1 MPDADVPA
9 RFEIPAA
16 DRARAHAFHEALLD
30 ARLTRERFRRRRAG
44 RVSLRRQAR
53 RVRCAGGASA
63 DGASM
68 TGTTV
73 HLSVESVS
81 AVLERRPGRGG
92 EVPVPRSG
100 LHGGPGVF
108 ARFRE
113 SEGSRVGPCSPR

>member
-16 DRARAHAFHEALLD
+16 DRARAQAFHEALFD

-63 DGASM
+63 DGAFDDRHHGAS
-68 TGTTV
+68 
-73 HLSVESVS
+73 LDQSVS
-81 AVLERRPGRGG
+81 AVLERPPGQGG
-92 EVPVPRSG
+92 KVPVPRTG
-100 LHGGPGVF
+100 LHDGPGVL
-108 ARFRE
+108 ARFRD